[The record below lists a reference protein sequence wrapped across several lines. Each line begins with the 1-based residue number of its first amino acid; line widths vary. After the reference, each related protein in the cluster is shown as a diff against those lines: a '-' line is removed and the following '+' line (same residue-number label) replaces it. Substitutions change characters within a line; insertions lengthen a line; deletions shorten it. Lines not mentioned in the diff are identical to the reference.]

1 MGKQNSQ
8 YPNTNTIHRHQLP
21 NGITVLIYENFVTES
36 VVIEGLVRTG
46 SLAESAAQ
54 AGLASMTSALLM
66 RGTKQRSYEQIY
78 DALESVGAEVMIGSG
93 FHTASFS
100 GQGLVEDLDLL
111 LELVSQ
117 SLRYPTFPPAQ
128 IEQLRGQIM
137 TGLQMRAS
145 DTGQMALLSFREA
158 LYQDH
163 PYGRSQRGYDTTIPA
178 ITRDQIVEF
187 HQRNFGP
194 QGMIVTVVGAVQAAD
209 ALAKVEAMFGDWQVP
224 TQQVVAQ
231 VADVAWP
238 EKVVKTAV
246 SIPDKSQ
253 ADLVIG
259 LPGPRRSV
267 PDYLD
272 VSLMN
277 TILGV
282 FGMMGRIG
290 QSVREEQGLAYYAY
304 SRLQG
309 GLGPMPWMA
318 CAGVAPGDIDKA
330 TYSILQEVRRIQ
342 NELVSPEELADSQTY
357 RIGSLPV
364 GLETNA
370 GMADVITDMELY
382 ELGLDYLL
390 HYPDLIRDITS
401 ERIQAAAQKYLSSE
415 QVVVA
420 VAGPDG
426 VSREPSIVDRNP

>member
-1 MGKQNSQ
+1 MGKQNIP
-8 YPNTNTIHRHQLP
+8 YPNANTIHRRQLP

-54 AGLASMTSALLM
+54 AGLANMTASLLM
-66 RGTKQRSYEQIY
+66 HGTETRSFEQIY
-78 DALESVGAEVMIGSG
+78 DALESVGAEVGFSSG
-93 FHTASFS
+93 YHITSFS
-100 GQGLVEDLDLL
+100 GQGLVEDLELL
-111 LELVSQ
+111 LELIAH
-117 SLRYPTFPPAQ
+117 SLRQPTFPQAQ
-128 IEQLRGQIM
+128 VEQIRGQIM
-137 TGLQMRAS
+137 TGLQMRAG
-145 DTGQMALLSFREA
+145 DTGQMALLAFREA
-158 LYQDH
+158 LYQEH
-163 PYGRSQRGYDTTIPA
+163 PYGRSQRGYDHTVPT
-178 ITRDQIVEF
+178 ITRDDIADF
-187 HQRNFGP
+187 HRNHFGP
-194 QGMIVTVVGAVQAAD
+194 KGMIVTIVGAVKAAD
-209 ALAKVEAMFGDWQVP
+209 ALAKVEAMLGDWQVP
-224 TQQVVAQ
+224 AQQIIAAVPDA
-231 VADVAWP
+231 ARP
-238 EKVVKTAV
+238 KMVVKTAV

-259 LPGPRRSV
+259 LPGPRRCV

-309 GLGPMPWMA
+309 GLGPTPWMA
-318 CAGVAPGDIDKA
+318 CAGVAPGNIDKA
-330 TYSILQEVRRIQ
+330 THSILQEIKRIQ
-342 NELVSPEELADSQTY
+342 DEPVSPAELADSQTY
-357 RIGSLPV
+357 RTGSMPV

-370 GMADVITDMELY
+370 GLADVITDMELY

-390 HYPDLIRDITS
+390 HYPDLIRDITP

-420 VAGPDG
+420 VAGPG
-426 VSREPSIVDRNP
+426 GE

>member
-1 MGKQNSQ
+1 MGKQNAT
-8 YPNTNTIHRHQLP
+8 YPNANTIHRHQLP
-21 NGITVLIYENFVTES
+21 NGITLLIYENFATES

-46 SLAESAAQ
+46 SLAETVVS
-54 AGLASMTSALLM
+54 AGLANMTAALLL
-66 RGTKQRSYEQIY
+66 RGTEQRTFAEIY
-78 DALESVGAEVMIGSG
+78 DALESVGAEVVFGSG
-93 FHTASFS
+93 YHTSSFS

-111 LELVSQ
+111 LELIAQ
-117 SLRYPTFPPAQ
+117 SLRHPTFPQ
-128 IEQLRGQIM
+128 SQVEQMRGHIM

-145 DTGQMALLSFREA
+145 DTGQMALLSFRKA
-158 LYQDH
+158 LYGEH
-163 PYGRSQRGYDTTIPA
+163 PYSRSQRGYDSTIPT
-178 ITRDQIVEF
+178 ITRNDIVNF
-187 HQRNFGP
+187 HKRHFGP
-194 QGMIVTVVGAVQAAD
+194 QGMIVTIVGAVKAD
-209 ALAKVEAMFGDWQVP
+209 EALAKVAAMFGDWQVP
-224 TQQVVAQ
+224 DQKMVLSVPDA
-231 VADVAWP
+231 VRPDGM
-238 EKVVKTAV
+238 VKTAV

-259 LPGPRRSV
+259 LPGPPRSV
-267 PDYLD
+267 ADYMD

-290 QSVREEQGLAYYAY
+290 QTVREEQGLAYYAY

-309 GLGPMPWMA
+309 GLGPTPWMA

-330 TYSILQEVRRIQ
+330 TNSILHEIKRIQ

-364 GLETNA
+364 GLETNG

-390 HYPDLIRDITS
+390 HYPDLIRDITP

-420 VAGPDG
+420 VAGP
-426 VSREPSIVDRNP
+426 PA

>member
-8 YPNTNTIHRHQLP
+8 YPNANTIHRHQLP

-46 SLAESAAQ
+46 SLAEIAAQ
-54 AGLASMTSALLM
+54 AGLANMTSALLM
-66 RGTKQRSYEQIY
+66 RGTNQRSFAQIY
-78 DALESVGAEVMIGSG
+78 DALESVGAEVVFGSG
-93 FHTASFS
+93 YHHTSFS

-111 LELVSQ
+111 LEVVAQ
-117 SLRYPTFPPAQ
+117 SLRGPTFPAVQ
-128 IEQLRGQIM
+128 VEQLRGQIM

-158 LYQDH
+158 LYQEH
-163 PYGRSQRGYDTTIPA
+163 PYGRSQRGYDHTIPT
-178 ITRDQIVEF
+178 ITREDIANF
-187 HQRNFGP
+187 HQRHFGP
-194 QGMIVTVVGAVQAAD
+194 QGMIVTVVGAVKAAA
-209 ALAKVEAMFGDWQVP
+209 ALAKVEALFGDWQVP
-224 TQQVVAQ
+224 AQQVVSS
-231 VADVAWP
+231 VADVARP
-238 EKVVKTAV
+238 ERVVKTAV

-272 VSLMN
+272 ASLMN

-290 QSVREEQGLAYYAY
+290 QTVREEQGLAYYAY

-309 GLGPMPWMA
+309 GLGPTPWMA

-330 TYSILQEVRRIQ
+330 TNSILQEIERIQ
-342 NELVSPEELADSQTY
+342 NELISPEELADSQTY

-390 HYPDLIRDITS
+390 HYPDLIRDITQ
-401 ERIQAAAQKYLSSE
+401 ERIQTAAQKYLSSE

-420 VAGPDG
+420 VAGP
-426 VSREPSIVDRNP
+426 PSQRIAPS